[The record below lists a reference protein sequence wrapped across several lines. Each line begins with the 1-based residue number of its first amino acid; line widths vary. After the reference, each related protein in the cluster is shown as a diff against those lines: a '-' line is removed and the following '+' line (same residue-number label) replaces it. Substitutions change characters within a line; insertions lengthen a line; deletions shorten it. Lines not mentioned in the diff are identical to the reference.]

1 MAHTYAN
8 LLTHAIFSTKGREPV
23 ITPGLKP
30 DLPAYLG
37 GIVRE
42 LGGKVV
48 AANSMPDHVHMLLWL
63 PADTAVADALRVV
76 KTNSSRWVR
85 RSRSGHRGFAWQTG
99 YAAFS
104 VSQSSA
110 TAVANTFASRRSIT
124 GGFRFRRNSSPF
136 SRRTALIT
144 TSGTSGNDFFRPSG
158 TGPVSDG
165 LPVVP
170 WLTPWAKVLRP
181 LRGLH
186 GA

>member
-110 TAVANTFASRRSIT
+110 TAVAKYIREQEKHHRRVS
-124 GGFRFRRNSSPF
+124 FQEE
-136 SRRTALIT
+136 LIAFLKKN
-144 TSGTSGNDFFRPSG
+144 GVDYDERYI
-158 TGPVSDG
+158 
-165 LPVVP
+165 
-170 WLTPWAKVLRP
+170 WK
-181 LRGLH
+181 
-186 GA
+186 